1 MEEIGQ
7 KALSTILKK
16 QKNIDVFNK
25 YLLSCSN
32 GEIEYKNNL
41 YQLCHELKKG
51 DREHRDILSDLKK
64 GKVGWDSIYYEEMTR
79 KQEEKDEFLNNP
91 FNVEEG
97 VNECKK
103 CGSKKTFSYTKQM
116 RCADEGT
123 TVFCICVKCNHRW
136 KFG

>member
-51 DREHRDILSDLKK
+51 DREHR
-64 GKVGWDSIYYEEMTR
+64 EER
-79 KQEEKDEFLNNP
+79 
-91 FNVEEG
+91 
-97 VNECKK
+97 ECIEDRERIERIEWIES
-103 CGSKKTFSYTKQM
+103 G
-116 RCADEGT
+116 
-123 TVFCICVKCNHRW
+123 
-136 KFG
+136 